1 MPACPARPIPG
12 ASPGARV
19 RRAGVVAAVAGWAAG
34 MAAVTA
40 PAQEW
45 EPLAYPTSRDLAK
58 LSFLDS
64 AHGWAVGDSGT
75 IVVTTD
81 GGMQWTP
88 QTCPVD
94 FPLVD
99 VQMVDGARGWAL
111 AQELPAPPDWG
122 YGSTLLRTTD
132 GGASWFVQSTFD
144 DLFVH
149 ALAFTGPAN
158 GCIGGEQ
165 GYLAW
170 TTDGGATWTDAV
182 VDSAASAHWP
192 VQEIEFHTP
201 TYGLA
206 TGGQYD
212 VTGNVWRT
220 TDGGHTWAH
229 QRVAGEPFFGI
240 HFLDS
245 LDVVVVGGDLDYGA
259 GMVQTSTG
267 GASWTYTYLGIWG
280 RASAVSFRTQTEGWA
295 PLGFAGTLMKTRD
308 AGDRW
313 TEHPS
318 PDDTPMH
325 DVVFTSPVTGYM
337 AGAGGTI
344 LHWIGDV
351 TSADPSADPS
361 PLASFAGPMRLRV
374 APNPFAGR
382 TRVDFRVPSAGRV
395 SLCLYDVLGR
405 EVARVVDDEP
415 LPGGLHSRDLDA
427 AALPAGVY
435 FGKLLSGEA
444 AATAKL
450 LIVR

>member
-1 MPACPARPIPG
+1 MPRRPGHRAPH
-12 ASPGARV
+12 PT
-19 RRAGVVAAVAGWAAG
+19 RRAVRLGWAVAVGAAALAAG
-34 MAAVTA
+34 A
-40 PAQEW
+40 PVAAQEW
-45 EPLAYPTSRDLAK
+45 EILAYPTTRDLAK
-58 LSFLDS
+58 LSFLDPL
-64 AHGWAVGDSGT
+64 HGWAAGDSGT
-75 IVVTTD
+75 ILVTTD
-81 GGMQWTP
+81 GGTLWTP

-94 FPLVD
+94 FPIVD
-99 VQMVDGARGWAL
+99 LQMIDATRGWAL
-111 AQELPAPPDWG
+111 AQEFPAPPLWE

-144 DLFVH
+144 DLFIH
-149 ALAFTGPAN
+149 ALAFTGPST

-170 TTDGGATWTDAV
+170 TSDGGATWNDAV
-182 VDSAASAHWP
+182 VDSVQSSHWP

-201 TYGLA
+201 AYGMA

-245 LDVVVVGGDLDYGA
+245 LDVVIVGGDLDYGA
-259 GMVQTSTG
+259 GMVQTSTA
-267 GASWTYTYLGIWG
+267 GATWTYTYLGIWG

-308 AGDRW
+308 SGNRW

-325 DVVFTSPVTGYM
+325 DIVFTSPVTGYM
-337 AGAGGTI
+337 AGADGTI

-351 TSADPSADPS
+351 TSADPPVPAAP
-361 PLASFAGPMRLRV
+361 AGPLRLV
-374 APNPFAGR
+374 AAPNPFARR

-395 SLCLYDVLGR
+395 SLSLYDVLGR

-427 AALPAGVY
+427 ATLPAGVY
-435 FGKLLSGEA
+435 FGKLRTGDAS
-444 AATAKL
+444 ATAKL

>member
-1 MPACPARPIPG
+1 MPRQPDRSSPRPP
-12 ASPGARV
+12 
-19 RRAGVVAAVAGWAAG
+19 RRAGGARLLGAAAWAAL
-34 MAAVTA
+34 AVPAT
-40 PAQEW
+40 AQEW
-45 EPLAYPTSRDLAK
+45 EALAYPTTRDLAK
-58 LSFLDS
+58 LSFLDPL
-64 AHGWAVGDSGT
+64 HGWAAGDSGT
-75 IVVTTD
+75 ILVTTD
-81 GGMQWTP
+81 GGVLWSP
-88 QTCPVD
+88 QTSPVD
-94 FPLVD
+94 FPIVD
-99 VQMVDGARGWAL
+99 LQMVDTQRGWAL
-111 AQELPAPPDWG
+111 AQELPAPPLWE

-149 ALAFTGPAN
+149 ALAFTGATN

-170 TTDGGATWTDAV
+170 TSDGGATWTDAV

-245 LDVVVVGGDLDYGA
+245 LEVVVVGGDLDYGA

-325 DVVFTSPVTGYM
+325 DVVFTSPVTGLM
-337 AGAGGTI
+337 AGNGGTI
-344 LHWIGDV
+344 LHWVGDV
-351 TSADPSADPS
+351 TSADPAP
-361 PLASFAGPMRLRV
+361 PAAAVGGLRLV
-374 APNPFAGR
+374 AAPNPFAAR
-382 TRVDFRVPSAGRV
+382 TRVEFRVPAAGRV
-395 SLCLYDVLGR
+395 SLTLYDVLGR

-415 LPGGLHSRDLDA
+415 LPGGTHSRDLDA

-435 FGKLLSGEA
+435 FGKLRAGDASATGKLS
-444 AATAKL
+444 
-450 LIVR
+450 IIR